1 MGTVLSVYGGDVQ
14 MDINEVNEYLSLTA
28 SRGSRP
34 GLERVS
40 ELIKLLGEPQKKPRV
55 IHVAG
60 TNGKGSV
67 SAMLS
72 RVLTL
77 SGYRTGYYSSP
88 ALTDMKESFLING
101 EPISEERFCAL
112 IEKVKPFAESM
123 ADKPTQFEMLAMC
136 AYQHFSDEDC
146 NIAVIECGMGGELD
160 ATNVIDKPLLSVI
173 TGISTDHTQFLGD
186 TTAEIAAHKAGI
198 IKRGRPVVL
207 GGCDKS
213 AFEVIKKRADKLNA
227 PLQTVS
233 YETLRV
239 LSCELGK
246 TVIDYKGQEYT
257 LSLSGTYQ
265 PRNAALV
272 LEAIELLRAEGL
284 MIPDEKLREGLSSVV
299 WRGRFE
305 LLSREPVIIYD
316 GGHNAEGLTET
327 AESIKRYLGGK
338 AVMLMGV
345 MADKEYR
352 LYPDILRG
360 IAEYIV
366 TVRPDNPRSLD
377 PEILAEVFNAGGI
390 PSDAC
395 EPLPEGLKTAVRLAE
410 EKKLPLV
417 IAGSLYMYREII
429 EALNK
434 IKAED

>member
-1 MGTVLSVYGGDVQ
+1 MTEAVLYLEVIK
-14 MDINEVNEYLSLTA
+14 MDINEVNSYLELTA

-60 TNGKGSV
+60 TNGKGSC

-101 EPISEERFCAL
+101 EPISEKRFCTL
-112 IEKVKPFAESM
+112 IEKVKPYADSM
-123 ADKPTQFEMLAMC
+123 EDKPTQFELLAMC
-136 AYQHFSDEDC
+136 AYQYFADEDC
-146 NIAVIECGMGGELD
+146 DIAVMECGMGGELD

-198 IKRGRPVVL
+198 IKQGRPVVL
-207 GGCDKS
+207 GGCDGK
-213 AFEVIKKRADKLNA
+213 AYEVIRKKAEMQNA
-227 PLQTVS
+227 PLRTVS
-233 YETLRV
+233 YKELRV
-239 LSCELGK
+239 ISCELGK
-246 TVIDYKGQEYT
+246 TAIAYKGKEYT

-265 PRNAALV
+265 PKNAALV
-272 LEAIELLRAEGL
+272 LEAIEILRAEGL
-284 MIPDEKLREGLSSVV
+284 MIPDEKIRDGLSSVV
-299 WRGRFE
+299 WKGRFE
-305 LLSREPVIIYD
+305 LLSRKPVIIYD

-345 MADKEYR
+345 MADKEYK

-377 PEILAEVFNAGGI
+377 PEILSEVFNAGGI
-390 PSDAC
+390 SSVAC
-395 EPLPEGLKTAVRLAE
+395 EPLSDGLKRAVKLAE

-417 IAGSLYMYREII
+417 IAGSLYMYKEII